1 MKPGVAIAP
10 RPTSGR
16 IAGALQT
23 QTPSRAEHGPEG
35 VSIFR
40 PAFHAYRNTSR
51 LPLGLTRKRLS
62 PSLLA
67 PILISLHA
75 LTSKRKDE
83 EE

>member
-1 MKPGVAIAP
+1 LLAGVSISLGLPEGTIVGAP
-10 RPTSGR
+10 S
-16 IAGALQT
+16 I
-23 QTPSRAEHGPEG
+23 QTPSRAKHGPEG

-40 PAFHAYRNTSR
+40 PAFRAYRNTSR